1 MNVHL
6 LVYIFVCIKTDVKI
20 EKEMKNVSTAVGFKS
35 LHQKFLQVWLEI
47 FFQNF
52 QESWDHFLEFPNFSR
67 YFQAF
72 PHHHEND
79 DFSRPSINHVISS
92 CVSNSAIS

>member
-20 EKEMKNVSTAVGFKS
+20 EKEMKNVSTAVGFKR

-52 QESWDHFLEFPNFSR
+52 QESWDHF
-67 YFQAF
+67 
-72 PHHHEND
+72 
-79 DFSRPSINHVISS
+79 
-92 CVSNSAIS
+92 